1 MRALCFAILIAASS
15 LAAGCEPH
23 GMRGRFPTTA
33 SLDLDRV
40 VLYRNGVGYFERTGE
55 VEGNS
60 LRIKV
65 RKDQINDLL
74 KSLTIVDRKT
84 GKAVSV
90 SMPLD
95 PQTWAN
101 AALAS
106 LSPGNGSLAEVL
118 DSLRGAEVV
127 LATTL
132 GSIEGR
138 IVLVERIEQE
148 PDPTAV
154 GRMRGAGPAQELGS
168 DHKVTLMKDQQLLV
182 VRLSKVQGISLQD
195 GDLAMQ
201 FHRRLDATAG
211 EGMFQQVEVA
221 IRLAG
226 KDTHDLVVSYVVEA
240 PMWKPTYRIVLP
252 EGGKGDALLQAWAV
266 VDNTSG
272 EDWKQVKMSLTA
284 GAPIAF
290 RYDMHTPRNVYREDL
305 SNRIHQKRA
314 RVAMGETSYA
324 DDEKDSNA
332 PAKVSGELEESFNGG
347 GRPKAK
353 PMSRRPRSSTKY
365 GRKDKSKK
373 KKRRR
378 LRGGKGGGVGHS
390 YDRDYDGAPPMDQP
404 PAFGLDNLQRS
415 TAARAKASQVSGLTS
430 FDLGDRVT
438 VPDSSSTMVAVVN
451 QLVQGEETFLF
462 KPGGAGI
469 GYETNP
475 YRVVRFKNSTP
486 FVLESGPI
494 SIYAGGSFV
503 GEGISETV
511 GAATSATVPFAVETG
526 IMVQR
531 ESRGLPEELKL
542 IKIVRGVIHVQR
554 FYQRKTIWKVQAQ
567 TKKDGFTVL
576 IRHTR
581 QGSTYKLKKRP
592 EGTEDLPGA
601 YLIPVAVAAGKLKH
615 QIELVEQTPVR
626 TTLSIWDGR
635 AVKLL
640 QKLLVATTLG
650 AVDRAKLEP
659 LVKLR
664 QDIGKIDTTINGLKR
679 EKRQYDERADETREN
694 LYAIERDKSA
704 AAGKLRRDLQKR
716 LDDFTKAGDKVSLEI
731 AKLNRER
738 LQAKIKLEDG
748 LKNLSVDAPGK

>member
-1 MRALCFAILIAASS
+1 MRALCFAILIAAAS
-15 LAAGCEPH
+15 LATGCEPQ
-23 GMRGRFPTTA
+23 GLRGRFPTTA
-33 SLDLDRV
+33 SLELDRV
-40 VLYRNGVGYFERTGE
+40 VLYRNGVGYFERRGQ
-55 VEGNS
+55 VDSHS

-148 PDPTAV
+148 PDPTTS
-154 GRMRGAGPAQELGS
+154 GKMRGAGPAPALGS
-168 DHKVTLMKDQQLLV
+168 DHKVTLMQDKQLRV
-182 VRLSKVQGISLQD
+182 VRLSKVQGVTLQD

-226 KDTHDLVVSYVVEA
+226 KDAHDLVVSYVVEA

-305 SNRIHQKRA
+305 SHRVHRKRA
-314 RVAMGETSYA
+314 RVAMGETSYVDD
-324 DDEKDSNA
+324 DDEDPNTVTK
-332 PAKVSGELEESFNGG
+332 PANEPAGDLFD
-347 GRPKAK
+347 GRPYGAKAAATPK
-353 PMSRRPRSSTKY
+353 PRSAERARKY
-365 GRKDKSKK
+365 KS

-378 LRGGKGGGVGHS
+378 KRGGKGTGKRGYYPS
-390 YDRDYDGAPPMDQP
+390 DLDAPPPAELP
-404 PAFGLDNLQRS
+404 PAFGLDNLKRS

-430 FDLGDRVT
+430 FDLGTRVT
-438 VPDSSSTMVAVVN
+438 VPDSSSTMVAVIN
-451 QLVQGEETFLF
+451 ELVQGEETFLF

-486 FVLESGPI
+486 FVLEPGPI

-511 GAATSATVPFAVETG
+511 GAASSATVPFAVETG

-531 ESRGLPEELKL
+531 ESKGLPEELKL

-554 FYQRKTIWKVQAQ
+554 FYQHKTTWKVQAQ
-567 TKKDGFTVL
+567 TKKNGFTVL
-576 IRHTR
+576 IRHTSM
-581 QGSTYKLKKRP
+581 GSRYKLKLRP

-650 AVDRAKLEP
+650 AVERAKLEP

-664 QDIGKIDTTINGLKR
+664 QNIGKIDTTINGLKR
-679 EKRQYDERADETREN
+679 EKRQYDQRADETREN
-694 LYAIERDKSA
+694 LYAIEGDKSG

-716 LDDFTKAGDKVSLEI
+716 LDEFTKAGDKVSLDI

-738 LQAKIKLEDG
+738 LQIKIKLEDG
-748 LKNLSVDAPGK
+748 LKNLSVDAPSK

>member
-1 MRALCFAILIAASS
+1 MRALCIATLIAAAS
-15 LAAGCEPH
+15 LATGCEPQ
-23 GMRGRFPTTA
+23 GVRSRFPTTA

-40 VLYRNGVGYFERTGE
+40 VLYRNGVGYFERAGE
-55 VEGNS
+55 VDGNT

-106 LSPGNGSLAEVL
+106 LSPGHGSLAGVL
-118 DSLRGAEVV
+118 DSLRGAEV
-127 LATTL
+127 LLNTTL
-132 GSIEGR
+132 GAIEGR
-138 IVLVERIEQE
+138 IVLVEHIDQE
-148 PDPTAV
+148 PDPTTASK
-154 GRMRGAGPAQELGS
+154 RRGPGAAQPLGS
-168 DHKVTLMKDQQLLV
+168 DHKITLMQDQQLRI
-182 VRLSKVQGISLQD
+182 VRLSKVRGVTLHD

-211 EGMFQQVEVA
+211 EGMFQQVEVE
-221 IRLAG
+221 ITLAG
-226 KDTHDLVVSYVVEA
+226 NASHDLVVSYVVEA

-252 EGGKGDALLQAWAV
+252 EAGKGDALLQAWAV

-272 EDWKQVKMSLTA
+272 EDWRQVKMSLTA

-305 SNRIHQKRA
+305 SHRVHRKRA
-314 RVAMGETSYA
+314 RVAMGETTYG
-324 DDEKDSNA
+324 DDAKEAKGDA
-332 PAKVSGELEESFNGG
+332 PAKVAEALAAESFNGG
-347 GRPKAK
+347 GGYPKAK
-353 PMSRRPRSSTKY
+353 PSRSRPRSSTA
-365 GRKDKSKK
+365 
-373 KKRRR
+373 RRR
-378 LRGGKGGGVGHS
+378 KKYRPSTGKDRG
-390 YDRDYDGAPPMDQP
+390 RWDYDKEEAEDQP
-404 PAFGLDNLQRS
+404 PAFGLEGLKRS

-486 FVLESGPI
+486 FVLEPGPI
-494 SIYAGGSFV
+494 SIYSGGSFV

-511 GAATSATVPFAVETG
+511 GAATSATIPFAVETG

-531 ESRGLPEELKL
+531 ESLGLPEELKL

-554 FYQRKTIWKVQAQ
+554 FYQRKTTWKVQAQ

-581 QGSTYKLKKRP
+581 LGSTYKLKERP
-592 EGTEDLPGA
+592 AGTEDLPGA
-601 YLIPVAVAAGKLKH
+601 YLIPVSVPKGQLKH
-615 QIELVEQTPVR
+615 KIELVEQTPVR

-635 AVKLL
+635 TVKLL
-640 QKLLVATTLG
+640 QKLLVATSLD
-650 AVDRAKLEP
+650 AVSRSKLEP

-664 QDIGKIDTTINGLKR
+664 QEIGKIDTTINGLKR
-679 EKRQYDERADETREN
+679 EKRQYDQRADETREN
-694 LYAIERDKSA
+694 LYAIEGDKSGDA
-704 AAGKLRRDLQKR
+704 AKLRRDLQKR
-716 LDDFTKAGDKVSLEI
+716 LDGFTKAGDKVSLEI

-738 LQAKIKLEDG
+738 LQIKIKLEDG